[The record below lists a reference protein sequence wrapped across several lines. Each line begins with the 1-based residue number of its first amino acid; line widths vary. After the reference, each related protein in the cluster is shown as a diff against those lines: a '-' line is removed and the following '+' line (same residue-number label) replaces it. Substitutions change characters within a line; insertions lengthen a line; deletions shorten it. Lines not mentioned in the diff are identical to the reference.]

1 MRTWPSVYALSLLLV
16 WSGASAQSDLRS
28 TPLPSASS
36 KDVGSRAPG
45 KYEDYLHARI
55 TSWYEDCLKGWN
67 AASHMSQRHFE
78 RVCLEMARERIKFI
92 EDEAK
97 RKVRAK

>member
-1 MRTWPSVYALSLLLV
+1 
-16 WSGASAQSDLRS
+16 
-28 TPLPSASS
+28 
-36 KDVGSRAPG
+36 
-45 KYEDYLHARI
+45 
-55 TSWYEDCLKGWN
+55 
-67 AASHMSQRHFE
+67 MSQRHFE